1 MQSASPP
8 VDAGASAVF
17 DAGGGDAA
25 AAAAAGDAASFDIG
39 AAAGGQTRCLGNA
52 AVWAYACSC
61 PSHSWPSASL
71 NLNLNR
77 PGDALEA
84 RRPW

>member
-8 VDAGASAVF
+8 VYAGASAVF
-17 DAGGGDAA
+17 DAGDAA
-25 AAAAAGDAASFDIG
+25 AGAAAGDAASFDIG

-71 NLNLNR
+71 N
-77 PGDALEA
+77 PSVDALESWW
-84 RRPW
+84 PW